1 MVVLSAVVAVAV
13 ELFSESEQPCEG
25 DVFQSGAGLVSAW
38 RSRKP
43 CDINEILKEQDILQ

>member
-1 MVVLSAVVAVAV
+1 MVVPFDVVAVAVAV

-43 CDINEILKEQDILQ
+43 CNINQ